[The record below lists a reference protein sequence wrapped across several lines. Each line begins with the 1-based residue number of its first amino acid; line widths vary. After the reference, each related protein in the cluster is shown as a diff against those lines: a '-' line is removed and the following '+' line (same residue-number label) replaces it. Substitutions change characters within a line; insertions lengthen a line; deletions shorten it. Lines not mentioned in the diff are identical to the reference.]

1 VGCLIAAD
9 SAYGRGPQLVPGEED
24 DLCTRTT
31 SLLSVTTSRPSP
43 FGEYIFL
50 CVQLGSALVPFHH
63 EVLLAETLT
72 SAPVDVKSRCN
83 LGYPFFQLKE

>member
-1 VGCLIAAD
+1 
-9 SAYGRGPQLVPGEED
+9 
-24 DLCTRTT
+24 
-31 SLLSVTTSRPSP
+31 
-43 FGEYIFL
+43 
-50 CVQLGSALVPFHH
+50 VPFHH